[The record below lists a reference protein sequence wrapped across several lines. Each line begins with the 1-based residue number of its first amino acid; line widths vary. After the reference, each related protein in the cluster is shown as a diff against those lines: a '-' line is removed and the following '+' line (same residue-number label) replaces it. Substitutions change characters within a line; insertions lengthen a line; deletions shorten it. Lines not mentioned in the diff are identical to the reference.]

1 MRFNSKILY
10 FVISLVFV
18 GGMFSAVYAGSVPTI
33 TFDGNLHTTGN
44 ADIAGDLNA
53 DGAITGP
60 SFESLEARIAA
71 LEAGG
76 Q

>member
-1 MRFNSKILY
+1 MRLDFKLFYI
-10 FVISLVFV
+10 IIAIAFV

-33 TFDGNLHTTGN
+33 TFNGNMHTTGN

-60 SFESLEARIAA
+60 SFESLEARVAA